1 LCDNIVTG
9 VQTRW
14 KVIVIKAGRAT
25 GVVDTSTNSTEMVKE
40 RVFIFGH
47 PMKEFNSLP
56 VVLNKFGDGCET
68 QRV

>member
-9 VQTRW
+9 VQTGW
-14 KVIVIKAGRAT
+14 KVIVIQARRAT
-25 GVVDTSTNSTEMVKE
+25 GVVDTSTNSTEMVKK

-56 VVLNKFGDGCET
+56 VVLEKFGDGCGT
-68 QRV
+68 QWV